1 MEVCFNLNQ
10 NKIFMNKNKEL
21 IEKIEKWLDANPWLE
36 NCCIVIIVVGLSYL
50 TVVTLSWLLS
60 FINF

>member
-1 MEVCFNLNQ
+1 MEVCCNINQ

-21 IEKIEKWLDANPWLE
+21 IEKLEKWLDANPWLE
-36 NCCIVIIVVGLSYL
+36 NYCIILIVVGLSYL